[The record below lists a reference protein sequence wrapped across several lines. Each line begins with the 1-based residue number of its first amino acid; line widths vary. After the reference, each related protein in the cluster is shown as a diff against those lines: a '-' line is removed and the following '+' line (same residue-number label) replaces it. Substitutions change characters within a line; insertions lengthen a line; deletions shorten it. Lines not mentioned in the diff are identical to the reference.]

1 MTEQEQQDLEG
12 LTIGQ
17 FLKQEREKK
26 NLSVKTISQHTK
38 ISTTKLELIE
48 EDNFTELPSQA
59 YIRGFVKSYA
69 KTLNLNQDTCL
80 ELLDKAYGVKKES
93 IPEEHLEKLS
103 DTDKPSIESFSGL
116 PLGKIVTVVAV
127 ITAIVGILVFV
138 GQSRPPSEPIQEIT
152 PKSVDS
158 DTPLAVSRTL
168 TTALNNE
175 NLEEAPEELQ
185 KEVEEEPEEVV
196 EQDKKP
202 KKTKE
207 DSDQPDQ
214 SDESEVSSIDELEV
228 NIRPFPGPTFDWD
241 TEMPKS
247 KIDEL
252 LPDEAKTNAPDGE
265 HHVFIKAVTGK
276 TWLTYKSDDR
286 SIRRFI
292 LSEGRDILLR
302 GTTHR
307 IFLGNIEAIEVFV
320 NNRPI
325 DIQSRTG
332 VKSLVIPRDSYQ
344 DFSLPLFI
352 YPQTGGVLTSEE
364 YIQTLKDIEAE

>member
-1 MTEQEQQDLEG
+1 
-12 LTIGQ
+12 
-17 FLKQEREKK
+17 
-26 NLSVKTISQHTK
+26 
-38 ISTTKLELIE
+38 
-48 EDNFTELPSQA
+48 
-59 YIRGFVKSYA
+59 
-69 KTLNLNQDTCL
+69 
-80 ELLDKAYGVKKES
+80 
-93 IPEEHLEKLS
+93 
-103 DTDKPSIESFSGL
+103 
-116 PLGKIVTVVAV
+116 
-127 ITAIVGILVFV
+127 
-138 GQSRPPSEPIQEIT
+138 
-152 PKSVDS
+152 
-158 DTPLAVSRTL
+158 
-168 TTALNNE
+168 
-175 NLEEAPEELQ
+175 
-185 KEVEEEPEEVV
+185 
-196 EQDKKP
+196 
-202 KKTKE
+202 
-207 DSDQPDQ
+207 
-214 SDESEVSSIDELEV
+214 
-228 NIRPFPGPTFDWD
+228 
-241 TEMPKS
+241 MPKS